1 MLILIIRDSRRQ
13 MTELAITP
21 HKICVL
27 DDDPAVLQS
36 LRFLLE
42 THGFKVRTFSAA
54 MTLLASIEPNEVD
67 CLVIDYKL
75 PHMNGLDVAARLR
88 QRNVAAP
95 IVLITAY
102 PNQYMAEKAAAAGI
116 DSILF
121 KPHLEESLVTRVR
134 EAISRQYPSH

>member
-1 MLILIIRDSRRQ
+1 
-13 MTELAITP
+13 MTELTITT

-42 THGFKVRTFSAA
+42 THGFSVRTFSAA
-54 MTLLASIEPNEVD
+54 VTLLTSIDLDGVD

-75 PHMNGLDVAARLR
+75 PYMDGLDVAARLR

-95 IVLITAY
+95 IVLITGY
-102 PNQYMAEKAAAAGI
+102 PDPHMAEKAAAAGI
-116 DSILF
+116 DSVLF

-134 EAISRQYPSH
+134 EAISRQYPNH

>member
-1 MLILIIRDSRRQ
+1 
-13 MTELAITP
+13 MTKLTIAK

-54 MTLLASIEPNEVD
+54 VTLLTSIDPDDVD

-75 PHMNGLDVAARLR
+75 PYMDGLDVAVRLR
-88 QRNVAAP
+88 QRNVVAP
-95 IVLITAY
+95 IILITGY
-102 PNQYMAEKAAAAGI
+102 PNQHMAEKAAAAGI
-116 DSILF
+116 DYILF
-121 KPHLEESLVTRVR
+121 KPHLEDILVTRVR
-134 EAISRQYPSH
+134 EAISRQHPNH

>member
-1 MLILIIRDSRRQ
+1 
-13 MTELAITP
+13 MTELTIAK

-27 DDDPAVLQS
+27 DDDPDVLQS

-54 MTLLASIEPNEVD
+54 ARLLTSIDLDGVD

-75 PHMNGLDVAARLR
+75 PYMDGLDVAARLR

-95 IVLITAY
+95 IVLITGY
-102 PNQYMAEKAAAAGI
+102 PNQHMAEKAAATGI
-116 DSILF
+116 DYILL
-121 KPHLEESLVTRVR
+121 KPHLEDSLVTRIR
-134 EAISRQYPSH
+134 EAISRQHPNH

>member
-1 MLILIIRDSRRQ
+1 MIGYWELRHQ
-13 MTELAITP
+13 MTELTIAK

-42 THGFKVRTFSAA
+42 THGFKVRTFSTAVT
-54 MTLLASIEPNEVD
+54 MLTSIEPDDVD

-75 PHMNGLDVAARLR
+75 PHMDGLDVAALLR

-95 IVLITAY
+95 IVLITGY
-102 PNQYMAEKAAAAGI
+102 PHQHMAEKAAAASI
-116 DSILF
+116 DYILF

-134 EAISRQYPSH
+134 EIISRRYPSH